1 MTFHLLDGDPWN
13 GSASS
18 PGCLARTPVN
28 AAAFTFRTEI
38 VMSEATNAGVQMPA
52 QTVLSGAPRGGEVIE
67 RGLLIGGKSVPAS
80 SGKLADDICPWDG
93 EIYARVAAGTPADVT
108 RAADAAE
115 AAFPA
120 WSAMGAFERR
130 EIFLRAADGMAGRAE
145 EAIAALARETG
156 ASRLFAEYNLA
167 FCIQVLREAAAA
179 ITRPA
184 GELLPTSIPGAYS
197 MAQRIPVGV
206 VGAISPWN
214 APLVL
219 GIRSI
224 AIPLAVG
231 NTVVMKPSEDAPIT
245 CGLLLA
251 DALTEAGLPAGVLN
265 VVTNDLADA
274 GDVVAALIADPR
286 VRMVNFTGSTTV
298 GRLIGVQA
306 AQHLKPAV
314 LELGGKN
321 PLIILA
327 DADPDLA
334 VDAAVF
340 GAFMNSG
347 QLCMST
353 DRIILHR
360 SLAEAFIPRYVE
372 RVKALSIGDPADPAT
387 IVGPLINTRGAQR
400 ISKLVKDAAA
410 KGATLLTGDGAIE
423 GPNGTLIRP
432 VVLTD
437 VTPDMDIFAAE
448 IFGPAVVIHP
458 VDSTQAAID
467 LANDT
472 DYGLT
477 GGVISRDLA
486 AALDAA
492 SRVRSGIIHI
502 NDQGIADEPM
512 APFGGVKNSGYGK
525 FGGTAGIE
533 SFTEQRWVTIQHS
546 GRPTYPF

>member
-1 MTFHLLDGDPWN
+1 
-13 GSASS
+13 
-18 PGCLARTPVN
+18 
-28 AAAFTFRTEI
+28 
-38 VMSEATNAGVQMPA
+38 MSEARNADVQMPA
-52 QTVLSGAPRGGEVIE
+52 KTVISGTSQRADVLE
-67 RGLLIGGKSVPAS
+67 RGLLIGGSSVPAS
-80 SGKLADDICPWDG
+80 SGKLADDISPWDG
-93 EIYARVAAGTPADVT
+93 EVYARVAAGTPADIT

-115 AAFPA
+115 AAFPS
-120 WSAMGAFERR
+120 WSKVGAFERR
-130 EIFLRAADGMAGRAE
+130 EIFLRAADVMAKRRE

-156 ASRLFAEYNLA
+156 ASLVFSEYNVF

-197 MAQRIPVGV
+197 MAQRVPLGV

-251 DALTEAGLPAGVLN
+251 DVLAEAGLPAGVLN
-265 VVTNDLADA
+265 VVTNDLAEA

-286 VRMVNFTGSTTV
+286 VRNVNFTGSTNV
-298 GRLIGVQA
+298 GRIIGVQA

-321 PLIILA
+321 PLIILE

-347 QLCMST
+347 QICMST
-353 DRIILHR
+353 DRIIIHE
-360 SLAEAFIPRYVE
+360 SLVENFIPRYVE
-372 RVKALSIGDPADPAT
+372 RVRALGVGDPADPAT
-387 IVGPLINTRGAQR
+387 VVGPLINTRGAQR
-400 ISKLVKDAAA
+400 VSALVKDAAA

-432 VVLTD
+432 VVLTN
-437 VTPDMDIFAAE
+437 VTRDMDIFASE
-448 IFGPAVVIHP
+448 IFGPATVIHP
-458 VDSTQAAID
+458 VASTEAAID

-472 DYGLT
+472 EYGLT
-477 GGVISRDLA
+477 GGVISRDLS
-486 AALDAA
+486 AALDVVA
-492 SRVRSGIIHI
+492 RVRSGIIHI

-525 FGGTAGIE
+525 FGGAAGIE

-546 GRPTYPF
+546 GRPVYPF

>member
-1 MTFHLLDGDPWN
+1 MSSALVRDPHSDHLI
-13 GSASS
+13 
-18 PGCLARTPVN
+18 TPD
-28 AAAFTFRTEI
+28 
-38 VMSEATNAGVQMPA
+38 
-52 QTVLSGAPRGGEVIE
+52 VLE
-67 RGLLIGGKSVPAS
+67 RGLLVGGNSVPAS
-80 SGKLADDICPWDG
+80 SGRLADDISPWDG
-93 EIYARVAAGTPADVT
+93 EIYARVAAGTPEDIT

-115 AAFPA
+115 AAFPS
-120 WSAMGAFERR
+120 WSKMGAFERR
-130 EIFLRAADGMAGRAE
+130 EIFLRAADVMAKRSE
-145 EAIAALARETG
+145 EAIVALARETG
-156 ASRLFAEYNLA
+156 ASRLFSEFNVA

-179 ITRPA
+179 ITRPM

-197 MAQRIPVGV
+197 MAQRIPFGV

-219 GIRSI
+219 GMRSI
-224 AIPLAVG
+224 AVPLAVG

-251 DALTEAGLPAGVLN
+251 DVLAEAGLPAGVLN

-286 VRMVNFTGSTTV
+286 VRMVNFTGSTNI
-298 GRLIGVQA
+298 GRIIGVQA
-306 AQHLKPAV
+306 AKQLKPAV

-321 PLIILA
+321 PLLILE
-327 DADPDLA
+327 DADLDLA

-340 GAFMNSG
+340 GAFLNSG
-347 QLCMST
+347 QICMCT
-353 DRIILHR
+353 DRIIIHH

-372 RVKALSIGDPADPAT
+372 RVQALPAGNPADPAT
-387 IVGPLINTRGAQR
+387 IVGPLINTRAAQR
-400 ISKLVKDAAA
+400 VSALVHDAAA
-410 KGATLLTGDGAIE
+410 KGATLLTGDGAIQ

-432 VVLTD
+432 VVLTG
-437 VTPDMDIFAAE
+437 VTADMDIFAAE
-448 IFGPAVVIHP
+448 IFGPATVIHP
-458 VDSTQAAID
+458 VDSTEAAID

-472 DYGLT
+472 EYGLT
-477 GGVISRDLA
+477 GGVISRDLN
-486 AALDAA
+486 AALDVV

-502 NDQGIADEPM
+502 NDQGIGDEPM

>member
-1 MTFHLLDGDPWN
+1 MSSALVRDPHSDHLI
-13 GSASS
+13 
-18 PGCLARTPVN
+18 TPD
-28 AAAFTFRTEI
+28 
-38 VMSEATNAGVQMPA
+38 
-52 QTVLSGAPRGGEVIE
+52 VLE
-67 RGLLIGGKSVPAS
+67 RGLLVGGNSVPAS
-80 SGKLADDICPWDG
+80 SGRLADDISPWDG
-93 EIYARVAAGTPADVT
+93 EIYARVAAGTPEDIT

-115 AAFPA
+115 AAFPS
-120 WSAMGAFERR
+120 WSKMGAFERR
-130 EIFLRAADGMAGRAE
+130 EIFLRAADVMAQRRE
-145 EAIAALARETG
+145 EAIAALAGETG
-156 ASRLFAEYNLA
+156 ASRVFSEFNVA

-179 ITRPA
+179 ITRPM

-197 MAQRIPVGV
+197 MAQRIPFGV

-219 GIRSI
+219 GMRSI
-224 AIPLAVG
+224 AVPLAVG

-251 DALTEAGLPAGVLN
+251 DVLAEAGLPAGVLN

-286 VRMVNFTGSTTV
+286 VRMVNFTGSTNV
-298 GRLIGVQA
+298 GRIIGVQA
-306 AQHLKPAV
+306 AKQLKPAV

-321 PLIILA
+321 PLLILE
-327 DADPDLA
+327 DADLDLA

-340 GAFMNSG
+340 GAFLNSG
-347 QLCMST
+347 QICMCT
-353 DRIILHR
+353 DRIIIHH

-372 RVKALSIGDPADPAT
+372 RVQALAAGNPADPAT
-387 IVGPLINTRGAQR
+387 IVGPLINTRAAQR
-400 ISKLVKDAAA
+400 VSALVHDAAA
-410 KGATLLTGDGAIE
+410 KGATLLTGDGAIQ

-432 VVLTD
+432 VVLTG
-437 VTPDMDIFAAE
+437 VTADMDIFAAE
-448 IFGPAVVIHP
+448 IFGPATVIHP
-458 VDSTQAAID
+458 VDSTEAAID

-472 DYGLT
+472 EYGLT
-477 GGVISRDLA
+477 GGVISRDLN
-486 AALDAA
+486 AALDVV

-502 NDQGIADEPM
+502 NDQGIGDEPM

>member
-1 MTFHLLDGDPWN
+1 MSSAPVRDPL
-13 GSASS
+13 SDRLIASD
-18 PGCLARTPVN
+18 V
-28 AAAFTFRTEI
+28 F
-38 VMSEATNAGVQMPA
+38 
-52 QTVLSGAPRGGEVIE
+52 E
-67 RGLLIGGKSVPAS
+67 RGLLIGGHSVPAS
-80 SGKLADDICPWDG
+80 SGKLADDLSPWDG
-93 EIYARVAAGTPADVT
+93 QIYARVAAGTPADVT

-115 AAFPA
+115 AAFPS
-120 WSAMGAFERR
+120 WSKMGAFERR
-130 EIFLRAADGMAGRAE
+130 EIFLGAADVMAQRRE
-145 EAIAALARETG
+145 EAIAALAGETG
-156 ASRLFAEYNLA
+156 ASRVFSEFNVA

-179 ITRPA
+179 ITRPM

-197 MAQRIPVGV
+197 MAQRIPFGV

-219 GIRSI
+219 GMRSI
-224 AIPLAVG
+224 AVPLAVG

-251 DALTEAGLPAGVLN
+251 DVLAEAGLPAGVLN

-286 VRMVNFTGSTTV
+286 VRMVNFTGSTNV
-298 GRLIGVQA
+298 GRIIGVQA
-306 AQHLKPAV
+306 AKQLKPAV

-321 PLIILA
+321 PLLILE
-327 DADPDLA
+327 DADLDLA

-340 GAFMNSG
+340 GAFLNSG
-347 QLCMST
+347 QICMCT
-353 DRIILHR
+353 DRIIIHH

-372 RVKALSIGDPADPAT
+372 RVQALPAGNPADPAT
-387 IVGPLINTRGAQR
+387 IVGPLINTRAAQR
-400 ISKLVKDAAA
+400 VSALVHDAAA
-410 KGATLLTGDGAIE
+410 KGATLLTGDGAIQ

-432 VVLTD
+432 VVLTG
-437 VTPDMDIFAAE
+437 VTADMDIFAAE
-448 IFGPAVVIHP
+448 IFGPATVIHP
-458 VDSTQAAID
+458 VDSTEAAID

-472 DYGLT
+472 EYGLT
-477 GGVISRDLA
+477 GGVISRDLN
-486 AALDAA
+486 AALDVV

-502 NDQGIADEPM
+502 NDQGIGDEPM

>member
-1 MTFHLLDGDPWN
+1 
-13 GSASS
+13 
-18 PGCLARTPVN
+18 
-28 AAAFTFRTEI
+28 
-38 VMSEATNAGVQMPA
+38 MSEARNAGVQISSETMMSETP
-52 QTVLSGAPRGGEVIE
+52 QRVGVLE
-67 RGLLIGGKSVPAS
+67 RGLLIGGNSVPAS
-80 SGKLADDICPWDG
+80 SGKLADDVCPWDG
-93 EIYARVAAGTPADVT
+93 EIYARVAAGTPADIT
-108 RAADAAE
+108 RAADAAQ

-130 EIFLRAADGMAGRAE
+130 EIFLRAAGVMARRGE
-145 EAIAALARETG
+145 EAIVALARETG
-156 ASRLFAEYNLA
+156 ASRLFAEFNLA
-167 FCIQVLREAAAA
+167 LCLQVLREAAAA
-179 ITRPA
+179 ITRPV

-197 MAQRIPVGV
+197 LAQRVPVGV

-214 APLVL
+214 APLIL

-251 DALTEAGLPAGVLN
+251 DVLAEAGLPAGVLN

-274 GDVVAALIADPR
+274 GEVVAALIADPR
-286 VRMVNFTGSTTV
+286 VRMVNFTGSTNI
-298 GRLIGVQA
+298 GRIIGVQA
-306 AQHLKPAV
+306 ARHLEPAV

-321 PLIILA
+321 PLIILE

-353 DRIILHR
+353 DRIIIHH
-360 SLAEAFIPRYVE
+360 SLAGRFIPRYVQ
-372 RVKALSIGDPADPAT
+372 RVTALPAGDPAT

-400 ISKLVKDAAA
+400 VSKLVKDAAA
-410 KGATLLTGDGAIE
+410 KGARLLTGDGAIE

-432 VVLTD
+432 VVLTS
-437 VTPDMDIFAAE
+437 VTPDLDIFASE
-448 IFGPAVVIHP
+448 IFGPATVIHP
-458 VDSTQAAID
+458 VDSTDAAID

-472 DYGLT
+472 EYGLT
-477 GGVISRDLA
+477 GGVISRDLN
-486 AALDAA
+486 AALDVAA
-492 SRVRSGIIHI
+492 RVRSGIIHI

-512 APFGGVKNSGYGK
+512 APFGGVRNSGYGK

>member
-1 MTFHLLDGDPWN
+1 M
-13 GSASS
+13 
-18 PGCLARTPVN
+18 
-28 AAAFTFRTEI
+28 
-38 VMSEATNAGVQMPA
+38 
-52 QTVLSGAPRGGEVIE
+52 
-67 RGLLIGGKSVPAS
+67 
-80 SGKLADDICPWDG
+80 
-93 EIYARVAAGTPADVT
+93 
-108 RAADAAE
+108 
-115 AAFPA
+115 
-120 WSAMGAFERR
+120 
-130 EIFLRAADGMAGRAE
+130 
-145 EAIAALARETG
+145 
-156 ASRLFAEYNLA
+156 
-167 FCIQVLREAAAA
+167 LREAAAA
-179 ITRPA
+179 ITRPI

-197 MAQRIPVGV
+197 MAQRIPFGV

-219 GIRSI
+219 GTRSI

-251 DALTEAGLPAGVLN
+251 DVLTEAGLPAGVLN

-286 VRMVNFTGSTTV
+286 VRMVNFTGSTNV
-298 GRLIGVQA
+298 GRIIGVQA
-306 AQHLKPAV
+306 TQHLKPAV

-321 PLIILA
+321 PLIILE

-353 DRIILHR
+353 DRIIIHK
-360 SLAEAFIPRYVE
+360 SLVERFIPRYVE
-372 RVKALSIGDPADPAT
+372 RVKALPA
-387 IVGPLINTRGAQR
+387 
-400 ISKLVKDAAA
+400 
-410 KGATLLTGDGAIE
+410 GDGAIE

-437 VTPDMDIFAAE
+437 VTTDMDIFASE
-448 IFGPAVVIHP
+448 IFGPATVIHP
-458 VDSTQAAID
+458 VDSTEAAID
-467 LANDT
+467 MANDT
-472 DYGLT
+472 EYGLT
-477 GGVISRDLA
+477 GGVISRDLN
-486 AALDAA
+486 AALDVV

>member
-1 MTFHLLDGDPWN
+1 
-13 GSASS
+13 
-18 PGCLARTPVN
+18 
-28 AAAFTFRTEI
+28 
-38 VMSEATNAGVQMPA
+38 MSEARNAD
-52 QTVLSGAPRGGEVIE
+52 VLE

-80 SGKLADDICPWDG
+80 SGKLADDVCPWDG
-93 EIYARVAAGTPADVT
+93 EIYARVAAGTPADIT

-130 EIFLRAADGMAGRAE
+130 EIFLRAADVMARRGE
-145 EAIAALARETG
+145 EAIVALARETG
-156 ASRLFAEYNLA
+156 ASRLFAEFNLA

-184 GELLPTSIPGAYS
+184 GELLATSIPGTYS
-197 MAQRIPVGV
+197 IAQRIPFGV

-231 NTVVMKPSEDAPIT
+231 NTVVMKPSEDAPVT

-251 DALTEAGLPAGVLN
+251 DVLTEAGLPAGVLN

-286 VRMVNFTGSTTV
+286 VRMVNFTGSTNV
-298 GRLIGVQA
+298 GRIIGVQA
-306 AQHLKPAV
+306 AQQLKPAV

-353 DRIILHR
+353 DRIIHQ
-360 SLAEAFIPRYVE
+360 SLAERFIPRYVA
-372 RVKALSIGDPADPAT
+372 RVKALPAGDPADPAT

-400 ISKLVKDAAA
+400 VSKLVTDAAA

-423 GPNGTLIRP
+423 GPNRTLIRP
-432 VVLTD
+432 VVLTG
-437 VTPDMDIFAAE
+437 VTPDMDIFASE
-448 IFGPAVVIHP
+448 IFGPATVIHP
-458 VDSTQAAID
+458 VDSAEAAID

-472 DYGLT
+472 EYGLT
-477 GGVISRDLA
+477 GGVISRDLT
-486 AALDAA
+486 AALQVV

-512 APFGGVKNSGYGK
+512 APFGGVQNSGYGK

-546 GRPTYPF
+546 GRPAYPF

>member
-1 MTFHLLDGDPWN
+1 
-13 GSASS
+13 
-18 PGCLARTPVN
+18 
-28 AAAFTFRTEI
+28 
-38 VMSEATNAGVQMPA
+38 MSEATKADVQISSETMMPETP
-52 QTVLSGAPRGGEVIE
+52 QRGGVLE

-80 SGKLADDICPWDG
+80 SGKLADDLSPWDG
-93 EIYARVAAGTPADVT
+93 EIYARVAAGTPADIT
-108 RAADAAE
+108 RAADAAQ
-115 AAFPA
+115 AAFPG
-120 WSAMGAFERR
+120 WSRVGAFERR
-130 EIFLRAADGMAGRAE
+130 EIFLKAADVMAKRGE
-145 EAIAALARETG
+145 EAIVALARETG
-156 ASRLFAEYNLA
+156 ASRLFSEFNLA

-179 ITRPA
+179 ITRPV
-184 GELLPTSIPGAYS
+184 GELLSTSIPGAYS
-197 MAQRIPVGV
+197 MAQRIPFGV

-251 DALTEAGLPAGVLN
+251 DVLSEAGLPAGVLN

-286 VRMVNFTGSTTV
+286 VRVVNFTGSTNV
-298 GRLIGVQA
+298 GRIIGVQA

-321 PLIILA
+321 PLIILE

-347 QLCMST
+347 QICMST
-353 DRIILHR
+353 DRIIIHN
-360 SLAEAFIPRYVE
+360 SLAGAFIPRYVE
-372 RVKALSIGDPADPAT
+372 RVKALPVGDPADPAT

-400 ISKLVKDAAA
+400 VSKLVKDAAA
-410 KGATLLTGDGAIE
+410 KGASLLTGDGAIE
-423 GPNGTLIRP
+423 GPNRTLIRP

-437 VTPDMDIFAAE
+437 VRADMDIFGSE
-448 IFGPAVVIHP
+448 IFGPATVIHP
-458 VDSTQAAID
+458 VDSTEAAID
-467 LANDT
+467 MANNT
-472 DYGLT
+472 EYGLT
-477 GGVISRDLA
+477 GGVISRDLN
-486 AALDAA
+486 AALDVV
-492 SRVRSGIIHI
+492 SHVRSGIIHV

-512 APFGGVKNSGYGK
+512 APFGGVKDSGYGR

-533 SFTEQRWVTIQHS
+533 SFTEQRWVTIQHN
-546 GRPTYPF
+546 GRPAYPF

>member
-1 MTFHLLDGDPWN
+1 MSSALVRDPHSDHLI
-13 GSASS
+13 
-18 PGCLARTPVN
+18 TPD
-28 AAAFTFRTEI
+28 
-38 VMSEATNAGVQMPA
+38 
-52 QTVLSGAPRGGEVIE
+52 VLE
-67 RGLLIGGKSVPAS
+67 RGLLVGGNSVPAS
-80 SGKLADDICPWDG
+80 SGRLADDISPWDG
-93 EIYARVAAGTPADVT
+93 EIYARVAAGTPEDIT

-115 AAFPA
+115 AAFPS
-120 WSAMGAFERR
+120 WSKMGAFERR
-130 EIFLRAADGMAGRAE
+130 EIFLSSSDVMAQRRE
-145 EAIAALARETG
+145 EAIAALAGETG
-156 ASRLFAEYNLA
+156 ASRVFSEFNVA

-179 ITRPA
+179 ITRPM

-197 MAQRIPVGV
+197 MAQRIPFGV

-219 GIRSI
+219 GMRSI
-224 AIPLAVG
+224 AVPLAVG

-251 DALTEAGLPAGVLN
+251 DVLAEAGLPAGVLN

-286 VRMVNFTGSTTV
+286 VRMVNFTGSTNI
-298 GRLIGVQA
+298 GRIIGVQA
-306 AQHLKPAV
+306 AKQLKPAV

-321 PLIILA
+321 PLLILE

-340 GAFMNSG
+340 GAFLNSG
-347 QLCMST
+347 QICMCT
-353 DRIILHR
+353 DRIIIHH

-372 RVKALSIGDPADPAT
+372 RVQALPAGNPADPAT
-387 IVGPLINTRGAQR
+387 IVGPLINTRAAQR
-400 ISKLVKDAAA
+400 VSALVHDAAA
-410 KGATLLTGDGAIE
+410 KGATLLTGDGAIQ

-432 VVLTD
+432 VVLTG
-437 VTPDMDIFAAE
+437 VTADMDIFAAE
-448 IFGPAVVIHP
+448 IFGPATVIHP
-458 VDSTQAAID
+458 VDSTEAAID

-472 DYGLT
+472 EYGLT
-477 GGVISRDLA
+477 GGVISRDLN
-486 AALDAA
+486 AALDVV

-502 NDQGIADEPM
+502 NDQGIGDEPM